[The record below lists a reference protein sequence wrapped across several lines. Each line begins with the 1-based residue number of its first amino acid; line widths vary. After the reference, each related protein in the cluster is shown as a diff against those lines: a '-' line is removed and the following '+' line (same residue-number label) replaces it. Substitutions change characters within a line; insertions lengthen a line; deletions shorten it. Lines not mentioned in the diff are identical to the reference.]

1 MSKRRAT
8 NHLRCPR
15 CRINHTLCVCEHIR
29 PLSVKTSVSL
39 VVHVSELTLSSNTAQ
54 FIKHM
59 IPGEAEIFI
68 RGHVEEKFT
77 PDRILERKGEPLFLF
92 PSEDS
97 LELNSDFLKAHPGPH
112 HLIVPDG
119 NWNQAKK
126 VRNREEAFRRM
137 TAVKLPP
144 GITGEYQLRRAL
156 YPEWVST
163 YESVAHALGVLEGE
177 SVRDELMTFFR
188 KWVKRTMFN
197 RTGYLRYSD

>member
-15 CRINHTLCVCEHIR
+15 CRINQNLCVCEALK
-29 PLSVKTSVSL
+29 PFSVRTQVSL

-54 FIKHM
+54 FVKHM
-59 IPGEAEIFI
+59 LPTQAEIYI

-77 PDRILERKGEPLFLF
+77 PEKILQRPGQQLFLY

-97 LELNSDFLKAHPGPH
+97 VELNGDFLRANPGPY

-126 VRNREEAFRRM
+126 VRNREEAFSKM
-137 TAVKLPP
+137 TAVRLPA
-144 GITGEYQLRRAL
+144 GITGEYQLRKAL

-177 SVRDELMTFFR
+177 KVRDDLMSFFR
-188 KWVKRTMFN
+188 LWVKRTMFN
-197 RTGYLRYSD
+197 RTGYLRYAD